1 MKSIG
6 YSRDATRSLQR
17 MPNNVSR
24 LIRSK
29 IEQYAKDPASP
40 SNNVLKLQNRL
51 GHRLRIGDWRVIF
64 TESATSVEIVA
75 IRPRSSA
82 YE

>member
-6 YSRDATRSLQR
+6 YSREATRSLQR

-29 IEQYAKDPASP
+29 IEQYAKDPASL
-40 SNNVLKLQNRL
+40 SNVLKLQNRL
-51 GHRLRIGDWRVIF
+51 GYRLRIGDWRVIF
-64 TESATSVEIVA
+64 TESATPVEIVA